1 MQKCETEH
9 SDLSHIPVIMLSAKS
24 ETKDQM
30 EGLQMG
36 ADDYIPKPFSL
47 SILTTKIQNMM
58 RTRRRMLERYS
69 KSLEVEPE
77 KITFNAMDE
86 ALLKRAVSIVE
97 KNMDNIEFSTDEFI
111 P

>member
-1 MQKCETEH
+1 MQNVKQNIRTC
-9 SDLSHIPVIMLSAKS
+9 HIPVIILSAKS

-36 ADDYIPKPFSL
+36 ADDYILKPFSL
-47 SILTTKIQNMM
+47 AILTTKIQNMM

-86 ALLKRAVSIVE
+86 ALLKRARSHRRKE
-97 KNMDNIEFSTDEFI
+97 YG
-111 P
+111 